1 MLKARRAREKWP
13 HALHLFRN
21 GLLPALAWTD
31 LMPAMSRRHV
41 LAGLAVSFLDLPAL
55 AQPQG
60 VGPDGFRFLRAYQ
73 YTTTLPGAGSTAI
86 WGFDGTTPGTA
97 PETATG
103 PALRVKRGEE
113 LRIRLINDL
122 PDPTALHW
130 HGVRLPNAMDGV
142 PDLTQ
147 PPIAPG
153 RSFDYRFRPPDAGTF
168 WYRPAGNAAA
178 QIGRGLRGAL
188 IVEESA
194 PVAVDRDLLLV
205 FEDWPLAPTTP
216 LTLNGA
222 QEVPFAVRTNER
234 LRLRLI
240 NATLAR
246 GLVLRIERHAARV
259 MAIDGQPAEPFLAR
273 DGRVALAPGNRADVF
288 VDMLLARGERAT
300 ILLEEAGA
308 QRAIARFDYG
318 GEPARATALSE
329 APPLPSSGLPERLDL
344 RSASRHD
351 VQLDAFVA
359 LPAPVHERAPV
370 FSVRRGRVVVLA
382 LGNRT
387 ELTQTVH
394 LHGHHVRLLDRL
406 DDGWKPYWLDT
417 LTIAARQTDR
427 IAFLADNPGKWLIEA
442 QALNDKR
449 PRTAAWFAVT

>member
-1 MLKARRAREKWP
+1 
-13 HALHLFRN
+13 
-21 GLLPALAWTD
+21 
-31 LMPAMSRRHV
+31 MSRRHV
-41 LAGLAVSFLDLPAL
+41 LAGLAVSCFQLRAI

-60 VGPDGFRFLRAYQ
+60 NSDGARVLRAYE
-73 YTTTLPGAGSTAI
+73 TTSTLPNGAATAI
-86 WGFDGTTPGTA
+86 WGFDGTA
-97 PETATG
+97 PG
-103 PALRVKRGEE
+103 PALQIKRGEE
-113 LRIRLINDL
+113 LRIRLTNEL
-122 PDPTALHW
+122 PEPTALHW

-153 RSFDYRFRPPDAGTF
+153 SSFDYRFRPPDAGTF

-178 QIGRGLRGAL
+178 QIGRGLHGAL

-194 PVAVDRDLLLV
+194 PVVVDRDALLV
-205 FEDWPLAPTTP
+205 FEDWPLAPAMP
-216 LTLNGA
+216 LTVNGMS
-222 QEVPFAVRTNER
+222 EVPLAVRTNER

-240 NATLAR
+240 NATVAR
-246 GLVLRIERHAARV
+246 GLVLRMERHTPRI

-273 DGRVALAPGNRADVF
+273 DGGIALAPGNRADIF
-288 VDMLLARGERAT
+288 LDMLLDRGERAT
-300 ILLEEAGA
+300 LSLEEAGA

-318 GEPARATALSE
+318 GELGRAAPLPE
-329 APPLPSSGLPERLDL
+329 PPPLPSNALPERLDL

-351 VQLDAFVA
+351 VALDAFVA
-359 LPAPVHERAPV
+359 LPAPVHQRAPV

-382 LGNRT
+382 FGNRT
-387 ELTQTVH
+387 DAIQTVH
-394 LHGHHVRLLDRL
+394 LHGHHMRLLDRL

-417 LTIAARQTDR
+417 LTIPARQTDR
-427 IAFLADNPGKWLIEA
+427 VAFLADNPGKWLIEA

>member
-1 MLKARRAREKWP
+1 
-13 HALHLFRN
+13 
-21 GLLPALAWTD
+21 
-31 LMPAMSRRHV
+31 MSRRQV
-41 LAGLAVSFLDLPAL
+41 LASLAVSSLDLPAF

-60 VGPDGFRFLRAYQ
+60 GSQDGFRTLRAYQ
-73 YTTTLPGAGSTAI
+73 NTIALPNGGSTAV
-86 WGFDGTTPGTA
+86 WSFDG
-97 PETATG
+97 TATG
-103 PALRVKRGEE
+103 PALRIKRGEE

-122 PDPTALHW
+122 PEPTALHW
-130 HGVRLPNAMDGV
+130 HGVRVANAMDGV

-153 RSFDYRFRPPDAGTF
+153 KSFDYRFRPPDAGTF

-178 QIGRGLRGAL
+178 QTGRGLRGAL
-188 IVEESA
+188 VVEESA
-194 PVAVDRDLLLV
+194 PVAVDRDVLLV
-205 FEDWPLAPTTP
+205 FEDWPFAAATP
-216 LTLNGA
+216 LTVNGA
-222 QEVPFAVRTNER
+222 ADAPLAVRTNER

-240 NATLAR
+240 NATVAR
-246 GLVLRIERHAARV
+246 ALVLRIERHAPRV

-288 VDMLLARGERAT
+288 MDMLLDRGERAT

-308 QRAIARFDYG
+308 QRVIARFDYG
-318 GEPARATALSE
+318 GEPARATPLAE
-329 APPLPSSGLPERLDL
+329 APPLPPNALPERLDL

-351 VQLDAFVA
+351 VPLDGFVA

-394 LHGHHVRLLDRL
+394 LHGHHMRLLDRL

-417 LTIAARQTDR
+417 LTIPARQTDR
-427 IAFLADNPGKWLIEA
+427 VAFLADNPGKWLIEA

>member
-1 MLKARRAREKWP
+1 
-13 HALHLFRN
+13 
-21 GLLPALAWTD
+21 
-31 LMPAMSRRHV
+31 MSRRHV
-41 LAGLAVSFLDLPAL
+41 LAGLAVSCLHAPAF

-60 VGPDGFRFLRAYQ
+60 NGQDGFRTLRAYPN
-73 YTTTLPGAGSTAI
+73 TITLPNGAAAAV
-86 WGFDGTTPGTA
+86 WGFDGTALGTTPATTPGTT
-97 PETATG
+97 PG
-103 PALRVKRGEE
+103 PALRTKRGEE

-122 PDPTALHW
+122 PEPTALHW

-153 RSFDYRFRPPDAGTF
+153 RSFDYRFRPPDAGTY

-194 PVAVDRDLLLV
+194 PVAVDRDVLLM
-205 FEDWPLAPTTP
+205 FEDWPLAPATP
-216 LTLNGA
+216 LTVNGA
-222 QEVPFAVRTNER
+222 PDVPLAVRTNER

-240 NATLAR
+240 NATVAR
-246 GLVLRIERHAARV
+246 ALVLRIERHAPRV

-300 ILLEEAGA
+300 IFLEEAGA
-308 QRAIARFDYG
+308 QRTIARFDYG
-318 GEPARATALSE
+318 GEPARATPLAE
-329 APPLPSSGLPERLDL
+329 PPPLPPNALPERLDL

-351 VQLDAFVA
+351 VALDAFVA
-359 LPAPVHERAPV
+359 LPAPLHEHAPV

-387 ELTQTVH
+387 EVTQTVH
-394 LHGHHVRLLDRL
+394 LHGHHMRLLDRL

-417 LTIAARQTDR
+417 LTIPARQTDR
-427 IAFLADNPGKWLIEA
+427 VAFLADNPGKWLIEA